1 MKLEDFYQEEKDILG
16 EPQLIDGFPFYP
28 IKLFDTDQANTMRFL
43 LARDKMEF
51 VKKREMPFDGVKE
64 IYKTS
69 SYLRAML
76 YGYSF
81 NNINMYYYILN
92 RIQDFL
98 CYICQIDNDKE
109 DNGIAIITR
118 LDIVNPL
125 DIFTTPL
132 YIILQKEDR
141 KMKIDDEMFDII
153 RKCILKQSGISL
165 KSLEG
170 YNEEMEKLKIDKYK
184 SEVSMSF
191 SDEIFS
197 FIAMSGMDIYNESF
211 RRYTLYQFKYHFS
224 YLQQY
229 IDYKSLYPLQASG
242 QVKFGSPI
250 KYYLE
255 PLNFDKGRYDD
266 LLIKADDFA
275 QSGIAK
281 SVDSFNIPDNKIN
294 KTGGR

>member
-1 MKLEDFYQEEKDILG
+1 MQLEDFYREEMDILG
-16 EPQLIDGFPFYP
+16 EPQIIDGVPFYP
-28 IKLFDTDQANTMRFL
+28 IKLFDTKQVEIMRMFF
-43 LARDKMEF
+43 ARDKMEF
-51 VKKREMPFDGVKE
+51 VKKQQMPFDGVKQ
-64 IYKTS
+64 IYKTH

-81 NNINMYYYILN
+81 NNIQMYYYILN
-92 RIQDFL
+92 ILQDFFY
-98 CYICQIDNDKE
+98 YICQIEKDKDN
-109 DNGIAIITR
+109 NGVVVITR
-118 LDIVNPL
+118 LDLVNPL

-132 YIILQKEDR
+132 YIILQKED
-141 KMKIDDEMFDII
+141 KKIKIDDAMFDVI
-153 RKCILKQSGISL
+153 RKCILKQSGVSL
-165 KSLEG
+165 KNLEG
-170 YNEEMEKLKIDKYK
+170 YNEDMEKIKREKNK
-184 SEVSMSF
+184 TEVSMSF

-211 RRYTLYQFKYHFS
+211 RRYTLYQFKYHFG

-242 QVKFGSPI
+242 QVKFSSPI

-281 SVDSFNIPDNKIN
+281 SIDSFRIPDKQ
-294 KTGGR
+294 